1 MYKIVHALISHS
13 HSIVIG
19 RYYRI
24 CRFSFFITMFL
35 RRISYYNI
43 EYNSFSGRNTAKTLR
58 MAFSSNHP
66 SIQLPNPSAAA
77 AKTICAAA
85 TPISIC
91 GKCFRL
97 IQPPKPAEI
106 LALSSTITICTGAC
120 LVKWLDVQYSI
131 RCRICYTIFQLR
143 IIDYDK
149 MPRLRITG

>member
-35 RRISYYNI
+35 HRISYYNI
-43 EYNSFSGRNTAKTLR
+43 EPPQHTTAQSFGSRSQNNMCCGYSNIDMRKMLPLDPTSQTSRN
-58 MAFSSNHP
+58 
-66 SIQLPNPSAAA
+66 
-77 AKTICAAA
+77 
-85 TPISIC
+85 ISTFLNNNNMYRSLF
-91 GKCFRL
+91 GK
-97 IQPPKPAEI
+97 
-106 LALSSTITICTGAC
+106 
-120 LVKWLDVQYSI
+120 VVNVQYTI

>member
-35 RRISYYNI
+35 HRISYYNI
-43 EYNSFSGRNTAKTLR
+43 EYNSFSGRNSQNLTHGFFVEPPQHTTAQSFGSR
-58 MAFSSNHP
+58 SQNNMCCSYSN
-66 SIQLPNPSAAA
+66 IDMRKMLPLDPASQ
-77 AKTICAAA
+77 TGRD
-85 TPISIC
+85 ISTFLNNNNMYRSLF
-91 GKCFRL
+91 GK
-97 IQPPKPAEI
+97 
-106 LALSSTITICTGAC
+106 
-120 LVKWLDVQYSI
+120 VVNVQYTI